1 MHRHYVSTLYQ
12 FLKKFKNSKKFKN
25 QKNPF
30 FNCNAYTPYTQ
41 AHIIF
46 NSKHTLRKY
55 IVPMKKKTFL
65 KNPKNFKIL
74 KTKNV
79 KILHT
84 PTDTHAT

>member
-55 IVPMKKKTFL
+55 IVPMKKTFL
-65 KNPKNFKIL
+65 KNPKYLKIL

-79 KILHT
+79 KILHA